1 MKKCGDSLALFRTNR
16 PYTAVDTIEAPPT
29 APPEQSESVYGIPA
43 EAHLLKQV
51 IVHTPGQE
59 MELVSPDNRAELLFD
74 DILFVGHARK
84 EHLLMCSVFE
94 KIVGRPDT
102 VLQISEL
109 LLETF
114 KKEEARYAFVEKL
127 CRSLP
132 EQNLGAVEEDLKRFT
147 PEDLQQFA
155 LTGESNLPI
164 QVQPIP
170 NLMFTRDLA
179 AVVHDHIILSHAA
192 TVARTR
198 ESIIIN
204 IILNHHPRFA
214 PHSDKIIELPP
225 GVTFEGGD
233 LLVAS
238 PDTVLIG
245 HSERTSFGAIMAIA
259 HELFERTP
267 VENVLAVDLPKRRAT
282 MHLDTVFTFA
292 SPDEVIAFPPLLET
306 HGFGYA
312 VHLTPADGSG
322 RFVTDMR
329 PNLRKALDDLLDRD
343 LTYIPCGGSERL
355 HQEREQWTDGA
366 NVFAAA
372 PGAILGYERNRRT
385 FNLLKDHGYR
395 VVSAESF
402 LSYFESGT
410 FEAGSEKVAIQLA
423 GTELSRGRGGPR
435 CMTLPVARH
444 PHPMGS

>member
-1 MKKCGDSLALFRTNR
+1 M
-16 PYTAVDTIEAPPT
+16 DTVEAPPASPT
-29 APPEQSESVYGIPA
+29 KQSDSVYGIPA
-43 EAHLLKQV
+43 EAHLLEQV

-102 VLQISEL
+102 VLQISDL

-114 KKEEARYAFVEKL
+114 KQEEARHAFVEKL

-132 EQNLGAVEEDLKRFT
+132 DQNLGAVEEDLKHFT
-147 PEDLQQFA
+147 PKDLQQFA
-155 LTGESNLPI
+155 LTGESDLPI
-164 QVQPIP
+164 RVQPVP

-204 IILNHHPRFA
+204 VILNHHPRFA
-214 PHSDKIIELPP
+214 PHSDKVIELPP

-292 SPDEVIAFPPLLET
+292 SPDEVIVFPPLLET

-312 VHLTPADGSG
+312 VHLTPAEEGSG

-329 PNLRKALDDLLDRD
+329 HNLRKALDDLLDRD
-343 LTYIPCGGSERL
+343 LTYIPCGGAERL

-410 FEAGSEKVAIQLA
+410 FEPGSEKIAIQLA

-444 PHPMGS
+444 AHPMGD

>member
-1 MKKCGDSLALFRTNR
+1 MDSIET
-16 PYTAVDTIEAPPT
+16 PSSPTVD
-29 APPEQSESVYGIPA
+29 SSRSVYSVPT
-43 EAHLLKQV
+43 EAHLLEQV

-59 MELVSPDNRAELLFD
+59 MELVSPDNRTELLFD
-74 DILFVGHARK
+74 DILFVGHARE

-94 KIVGRPDT
+94 KIVDRPDT
-102 VLQISEL
+102 VLQISDL

-114 KKEEARYAFVEKL
+114 ETSDEARHEFVERL

-132 EQNLGAVEEDLKRFT
+132 EQNLGTVEDELKQFT
-147 PEDLQQFA
+147 PADLHEFA
-155 LTGESNLPI
+155 LTGQSELPI
-164 QVQPIP
+164 RALPVP

-179 AVVHDHIILSHAA
+179 AVVHDHIILGHAA

-204 IILNHHPRFA
+204 VILHHHPRFA
-214 PHSDKIIELPP
+214 PHSDKVIELPP

-233 LLVAS
+233 LLVAG

-245 HSERTSFGAIMAIA
+245 HSERTSLGAIMAIA

-267 VENVLAVDLPKRRAT
+267 IEHVLAVDLPKRRAT

-292 SPDEVIAFPPLLET
+292 SPTEVIVFPPLLESF
-306 HGFGYA
+306 GFGYA
-312 VHLTPADGSG
+312 VHFTAANETG

-329 PNLRKALDDLLDRD
+329 RNLRDILGELIDRN
-343 LTYIPCGGSERL
+343 LTYIPCGGTERL

-372 PGAILGYERNRRT
+372 PGAILGYERNSRT
-385 FNLLKDHGYR
+385 FDRLRDHGYR
-395 VVSAESF
+395 VVSADSF
-402 LSYFESGT
+402 LSYFKSGT
-410 FEAGSEKVAIQLA
+410 FDPNKEKVAIQLA

-435 CMTLPVARH
+435 CMTLPIARH
-444 PHPMGS
+444 TSPAGD

>member
-1 MKKCGDSLALFRTNR
+1 M
-16 PYTAVDTIEAPPT
+16 DTVEAPPSV
-29 APPEQSESVYGIPA
+29 ERSEDVYRIPA
-43 EAHLLKQV
+43 EAHLLEQV

-59 MELVSPDNRAELLFD
+59 MELVSPENRTELLFD
-74 DILFVGHARK
+74 DILFVGHARE

-102 VLQISEL
+102 VLQISDL

-114 KKEEARYAFVEKL
+114 EAKEEARHSFVEQL

-132 EQNLGAVEEDLKRFT
+132 EQNLGTVEEELKQFS
-147 PEDLQQFA
+147 PPDLQEFA
-155 LTGESNLPI
+155 LTGQSELPI
-164 QVQPIP
+164 RAQPVP

-179 AVVHDHIILSHAA
+179 AVVQDHIILSHAA

-204 IILNHHPRFA
+204 VILKHHPRFA
-214 PHSDKIIELPP
+214 SETDKIIELPP

-238 PDTVLIG
+238 DDTVLIG
-245 HSERTSFGAIMAIA
+245 HSERTSLGAIMAIA
-259 HELFERTP
+259 HELFERTSI
-267 VENVLAVDLPKRRAT
+267 EHVLAVDLPKRRAT
-282 MHLDTVFTFA
+282 MHLDTVFTFS
-292 SPDEVIAFPPLLET
+292 SPTEVIVFPPLLET

-312 VHLTPADGSG
+312 VHFTAANETG

-329 PNLRKALDDLLDRD
+329 RNLREVLDELLDRQ
-343 LTYIPCGGSERL
+343 LTYIPCGGTERL

-372 PGAILGYERNRRT
+372 PGAILGYERNSRT
-385 FNLLKDHGYR
+385 FDRLRQHGYR

-402 LSYFESGT
+402 LSYFKSGT
-410 FEAGSEKVAIQLA
+410 FDPDQEKVAIQLA

-435 CMTLPVARH
+435 CMTLPIARH
-444 PHPMGS
+444 SSPAGD

>member
-1 MKKCGDSLALFRTNR
+1 M
-16 PYTAVDTIEAPPT
+16 DTLDAPAAPT
-29 APPEQSESVYGIPA
+29 TDQSDVVYDVPA

-59 MELVSPDNRAELLFD
+59 MELVSPENRADLLFD
-74 DILFVGHARK
+74 DILFLGHARK

-94 KIVGRPDT
+94 KIVGRPDA
-102 VLQISEL
+102 VLQIGDL

-114 KKEEARYAFVEKL
+114 QQEEARHAFVDQL
-127 CRSLP
+127 CQSLP
-132 EQNLGAVEEDLKRFT
+132 EQNLGTVQDELKRFS
-147 PEDLQQFA
+147 PEDLQRFA
-155 LTGESNLPI
+155 LTGESDLAIRI
-164 QVQPIP
+164 QPVP

-179 AVVHDHIILSHAA
+179 AVVRDHIIPIQPA
-192 TVARTR
+192 TTARTR

-204 IILNHHPRFA
+204 VVLEYHPRFA
-214 PHSDKIIELPP
+214 PHSDKIIDLPP

-245 HSERTSFGAIMAIA
+245 HSERTSFGAVMSIA

-267 VENVLAVDLPKRRAT
+267 VEHVLAVDLPKRRAT

-292 SPDEVIAFPPLLET
+292 SPNEAIVFPPLLET
-306 HGFGYA
+306 HGFGYT
-312 VHLTPADGSG
+312 VHLTPADGPG
-322 RFVTDMR
+322 RFLTDMR
-329 PNLRKALDDLLDRD
+329 PNLRNALDDLLDRE
-343 LTYIPCGGSERL
+343 LSYIPCGGTDRL

-385 FNLLKDHGYR
+385 FNRLQDHGYR
-395 VVSAESF
+395 IVTAESF
-402 LSYFESGT
+402 LSYYESGT
-410 FEAGSEKVAIQLA
+410 FTPGSEKVAIQLG

-444 PHPMGS
+444 TQPIGS

>member
-1 MKKCGDSLALFRTNR
+1 MDTLDAPSVPTTDHSN
-16 PYTAVDTIEAPPT
+16 AVYD
-29 APPEQSESVYGIPA
+29 IPA

-59 MELVSPDNRAELLFD
+59 MELVSPENRSDLLFD
-74 DILFVGHARK
+74 DILFLGHARK
-84 EHLLMCSVFE
+84 EHRLMCSVFE

-102 VLQISEL
+102 VLQIGDL

-114 KKEEARYAFVEKL
+114 RQEEARHAFVDQL
-127 CRSLP
+127 CQSLP
-132 EQNLGAVEEDLKRFT
+132 EQNLGTVQDELKRFS
-147 PEDLQQFA
+147 PEDLQRFA
-155 LTGESNLPI
+155 LTGESDLAIRI
-164 QVQPIP
+164 QPVP

-179 AVVHDHIILSHAA
+179 AVVRDHIIPIQPA
-192 TVARTR
+192 TTARTR

-204 IILNHHPRFA
+204 VVLNYHPRFA
-214 PHSDKIIELPP
+214 PHSDNIIDLPP

-245 HSERTSFGAIMAIA
+245 HSERTSFGAVMAIA

-267 VENVLAVDLPKRRAT
+267 IEHVLAVDLPKRRAT

-292 SPDEVIAFPPLLET
+292 SPNEVIVFPPLLET
-306 HGFGYA
+306 HGFGYT
-312 VHLTPADGSG
+312 VHLTPADGPG
-322 RFVTDMR
+322 RFLTDMR
-329 PNLRKALDDLLDRD
+329 PNLRNALDDLLDRE
-343 LTYIPCGGSERL
+343 LSYIPCGGTDRL

-385 FNLLKDHGYR
+385 FNRLQDHGYR
-395 VVSAESF
+395 VVTAESF
-402 LSYFESGT
+402 LSYYESGT
-410 FEAGSEKVAIQLA
+410 FTPGSEKIAIQLG

-444 PHPMGS
+444 TQPVGS

>member
-1 MKKCGDSLALFRTNR
+1 MDSLDA
-16 PYTAVDTIEAPPT
+16 PT
-29 APPEQSESVYGIPA
+29 ASPVTQSASVYGIPA

-59 MELVSPDNRAELLFD
+59 MELVAPDNRAQLLFD

-102 VLQISEL
+102 VLQIGEL

-114 KKEEARYAFVEKL
+114 EQKEARDAFVEKL

-132 EQNLGAVEEDLKRFT
+132 EQNLGAVEDDLKQFT
-147 PEDLQQFA
+147 PKDLQQFA
-155 LTGESNLPI
+155 LTGESDLPI
-164 QVQPIP
+164 QVQPVP

-204 IILNHHPRFA
+204 VVLNYHPRFA
-214 PHSDKIIELPP
+214 PHRDKIIELPP

-267 VENVLAVDLPKRRAT
+267 VEHVLAVDLPKRRAT

-292 SPDEVIAFPPLLET
+292 SPSEVIVFPPLLET

-312 VHLTPADGSG
+312 VHLTPADGTG
-322 RFVTDMR
+322 RFITDMR
-329 PNLRKALDDLLDRD
+329 LNLRDALDDLLQRP
-343 LTYIPCGGSERL
+343 LTYIPCGGTERL

-385 FNLLKDHGYR
+385 FNRLQEHGYR

-410 FEAGSEKVAIQLA
+410 FDPGSEKIAIQLA

-435 CMTLPVARH
+435 CMTLPLARH
-444 PHPMGS
+444 VQPMGD

>member
-1 MKKCGDSLALFRTNR
+1 
-16 PYTAVDTIEAPPT
+16 VDPTTLDAPAPPQPT
-29 APPEQSESVYGIPA
+29 TSPFSIPA

-59 MELVSPDNRAELLFD
+59 MELVAPDNRAELLFD
-74 DILFVGHARK
+74 DILFVGHARE
-84 EHLLMCSVFE
+84 EHLLMCEVFE

-109 LLETF
+109 LLEAF
-114 KKEEARYAFVEKL
+114 EKEEARHAFVEKL

-132 EQNLGAVEEDLKRFT
+132 EQNLGAVQGELKQFS
-147 PEDLQQFA
+147 PGDLQRFA
-155 LTGESNLPI
+155 LTGESDLPI
-164 QVQPIP
+164 QVQPVP

-204 IILNHHPRFA
+204 VVLNHHPRFA
-214 PHSDKIIELPP
+214 SYSDKIIELPP

-238 PDTVLIG
+238 PDTVLLG

-267 VENVLAVDLPKRRAT
+267 VEHILAVDLPRRRAT

-292 SPDEVIAFPPLLET
+292 SPTEVIVFPPLLET
-306 HGFGYA
+306 HGFGYS
-312 VHLTPADGSG
+312 VHLRAADEPGQ
-322 RFVTDMR
+322 FVTDMR
-329 PNLRKALDDLLDRD
+329 PNLRDALDDLLDRE
-343 LTYIPCGGSERL
+343 LTYIPCGGAERL

-385 FNLLKDHGYR
+385 FDRLEDHGYR
-395 VVSAESF
+395 IVPAESF

-410 FEAGSEKVAIQLA
+410 FDPDAEKVAIQLA

-444 PHPMGS
+444 DTPTGSPPTSSERP

>member
-1 MKKCGDSLALFRTNR
+1 MDPTLDATVSPTGDTSTST
-16 PYTAVDTIEAPPT
+16 YHV
-29 APPEQSESVYGIPA
+29 PA

-59 MELVSPDNRAELLFD
+59 MELVAPDNRAELLFD
-74 DILFVGHARK
+74 DILFLGHARH
-84 EHLLMCSVFE
+84 EHRLMCSVFE

-102 VLQISEL
+102 VLQISDL

-114 KKEEARYAFVEKL
+114 KKAEARHSFVEKL

-132 EQNLGAVEEDLKRFT
+132 EQNLGAVEDELKRFS
-147 PEDLQQFA
+147 PSDLQRFA
-155 LTGESNLPI
+155 LTGESDLPI
-164 QVQPIP
+164 QVQPVP

-179 AVVHDHIILSHAA
+179 AVVHDQIILSHAA

-204 IILNHHPRFA
+204 VVLNYHPRFA
-214 PHSDKIIELPP
+214 PHKENIVELPP

-233 LLVAS
+233 LLVAD
-238 PDTVLIG
+238 PETVLLG
-245 HSERTSFGAIMAIA
+245 HSERTSYGAIMAIA

-267 VENVLAVDLPKRRAT
+267 VEHILAVDLPRRRAT

-292 SPDEVIAFPPLLET
+292 SPTEVIVFPPLLET
-306 HGFGYA
+306 HGFGYS
-312 VHLTPADGSG
+312 VHLMPGDEAGQ
-322 RFVTDMR
+322 FVTDMR
-329 PNLRKALDDLLDRD
+329 PNLRNALDDLLDRR

-372 PGAILGYERNRRT
+372 PGAIVGYERNRRT
-385 FNLLKDHGYR
+385 FDRLDDQGYR
-395 VVSAESF
+395 IVTAESF

-410 FEAGSEKVAIQLA
+410 FNPGSENVAIQLG

-435 CMTLPVARH
+435 CMTLPIARH
-444 PHPMGS
+444 ETPTGA

>member
-1 MKKCGDSLALFRTNR
+1 M
-16 PYTAVDTIEAPPT
+16 DTIEAPPS
-29 APPEQSESVYGIPA
+29 PSIDRSPSVYDIPT

-51 IVHTPGQE
+51 IVHTPGPE
-59 MELVSPDNRAELLFD
+59 MELVSPENRAELLFD
-74 DILFVGHARK
+74 DILFVGHARQ

-94 KIVGRPDT
+94 RIVGQPDT
-102 VLQISEL
+102 VLQIRDL

-114 KKEEARYAFVEKL
+114 EAEEAARHSFVEKL

-132 EQNLGAVEEDLKRFT
+132 EQNLGAVEDELKDFS
-147 PEDLQQFA
+147 PKDLQAFA
-155 LTGESNLPI
+155 LTGQSELRI
-164 QVQPIP
+164 RAQPVP

-204 IILNHHPRFA
+204 VILNHHPRFA
-214 PHSDKIIELPP
+214 SYSDKIIELPP

-245 HSERTSFGAIMAIA
+245 HSERTSFGGVMAIA

-267 VENVLAVDLPKRRAT
+267 IEHVLAIDLPKRRAT

-292 SPDEVIAFPPLLET
+292 SPTEVIIFPPLLET

-312 VHLTPADGSG
+312 VHLTAADEPG

-329 PNLRKALDDLLDRD
+329 PNLRDVLDDLLDRN
-343 LTYIPCGGSERL
+343 LKYIPCGGTERL

-366 NVFAAA
+366 NVFAPA
-372 PGAILGYERNRRT
+372 PGAILGYERNSRT
-385 FNLLKDHGYR
+385 FDRLREHDYR

-410 FEAGSEKVAIQLA
+410 FHPGQEKVAIQLA

-435 CMTLPVARH
+435 CMTLPLARH
-444 PHPMGS
+444 ASPTGE

>member
-1 MKKCGDSLALFRTNR
+1 MSTPSA
-16 PYTAVDTIEAPPT
+16 PSAPPT
-29 APPEQSESVYGIPA
+29 EQTESVYGIPA
-43 EAHLLKQV
+43 EAHLLEQV

-59 MELVSPDNRAELLFD
+59 MELVAPDNRAELLFD
-74 DILFVGHARK
+74 DILFLGHARK

-102 VLQISEL
+102 VLQIGEL
-109 LLETF
+109 LSETF
-114 KKEEARYAFVEKL
+114 QKQDARHAFVEKL

-132 EQNLGAVEEDLKRFT
+132 EQNLGAVEKDLKELS
-147 PEDLQQFA
+147 PEELKTFA
-155 LTGESNLPI
+155 LTGESELPI
-164 QVQPIP
+164 KVQPVP

-204 IILNHHPRFA
+204 AVLNYHPRFA

-238 PDTVLIG
+238 PETVLIG

-259 HELFERTP
+259 HELFERTS
-267 VENVLAVDLPKRRAT
+267 VEHVLAVDLPKRRST

-292 SPDEVIAFPPLLET
+292 SPTEVIVFPPLLET

-312 VHLTPADGSG
+312 VHLTPTDGTG

-329 PNLRKALDDLLDRD
+329 RNLRDALNDLLDHD
-343 LTYIPCGGSERL
+343 LTFIPCGGGDRL

-385 FNLLKDHGYR
+385 FDRLQDHGYR
-395 VVSAESF
+395 IVSAESF
-402 LSYFESGT
+402 LSYYESGS
-410 FEAGSEKVAIQLA
+410 FDPASEKVAIQLA

-444 PHPMGS
+444 PNPTGN

>member
-1 MKKCGDSLALFRTNR
+1 
-16 PYTAVDTIEAPPT
+16 VDTVEASPSPT
-29 APPEQSESVYGIPA
+29 VERSPSVYSIPA
-43 EAHLLKQV
+43 EAHLLEQV
-51 IVHTPGQE
+51 IVHTPGPE
-59 MELVSPDNRAELLFD
+59 MELVSPENREALLFD
-74 DILFVGHARK
+74 DILFVGHARQ

-102 VLQISEL
+102 VLQIEDL

-114 KKEEARYAFVEKL
+114 EAEVDARHSFVEKL

-132 EQNLGAVEEDLKRFT
+132 EQNLGTVEDELKQFSPTDLK
-147 PEDLQQFA
+147 DFA
-155 LTGESNLPI
+155 LTGQSELPI
-164 QVQPIP
+164 RAQPVP

-204 IILNHHPRFA
+204 VILNHHPRFA
-214 PHSDKIIELPP
+214 QDSDKVIELPP

-245 HSERTSFGAIMAIA
+245 HSERTSLGAIMAIA

-267 VENVLAVDLPKRRAT
+267 VEHVLAVDLPKRRAT

-292 SPDEVIAFPPLLET
+292 SPEEVIVFPPLLET

-312 VHLTPADGSG
+312 VHFTAANETG

-329 PNLRKALDDLLDRD
+329 RNLRDVLDELLDRD
-343 LTYIPCGGSERL
+343 LTFIPCGGTDRL

-372 PGAILGYERNRRT
+372 PGAILGYERNSRT
-385 FNLLKDHGYR
+385 FERLRDHGYR
-395 VVSAESF
+395 IVSAESF
-402 LSYFESGT
+402 LSYFDSGQ
-410 FEAGSEKVAIQLA
+410 FHAGKEKVAIQLG

-435 CMTLPVARH
+435 CMTLPIARH
-444 PHPMGS
+444 DSPTGE

>member
-1 MKKCGDSLALFRTNR
+1 LEAVPGCSAHESDISLV
-16 PYTAVDTIEAPPT
+16 VDTIEAPSSPT
-29 APPEQSESVYGIPA
+29 VERSPSAYSIPA
-43 EAHLLKQV
+43 EAHLLEQV
-51 IVHTPGQE
+51 IVHTPGPE
-59 MELVSPDNRAELLFD
+59 MELVSPENREDLLFD
-74 DILFVGHARK
+74 DILFVGHARR

-102 VLQISEL
+102 VLQIEDL

-114 KKEEARYAFVEKL
+114 EAEEDARHSFVEKL

-132 EQNLGAVEEDLKRFT
+132 EQNLGTVEDELKQFSPGDLK
-147 PEDLQQFA
+147 EFA
-155 LTGESNLPI
+155 LTGQSELPI
-164 QVQPIP
+164 RAQPVP

-204 IILNHHPRFA
+204 VILNHHPRFA
-214 PHSDKIIELPP
+214 EDSDKIIELPP

-245 HSERTSFGAIMAIA
+245 HSERTSLGAIMAIA
-259 HELFERTP
+259 HELFEHTS
-267 VENVLAVDLPKRRAT
+267 VEHVLAVDLPKRRAT

-292 SPDEVIAFPPLLET
+292 SPEEIIVFPPLLET

-312 VHLTPADGSG
+312 VHFTAADSG
-322 RFVTDMR
+322 RFMTDMR
-329 PNLRKALDDLLDRD
+329 RNLRDVLGELLDRD
-343 LTYIPCGGSERL
+343 LTFIPCGGTERI

-372 PGAILGYERNRRT
+372 PGAILGYERNSRT
-385 FNLLKDHGYR
+385 FERLREHGYR

-402 LSYFESGT
+402 LSYFESGQ
-410 FEAGSEKVAIQLA
+410 FHAGKEKVAIQLG

-435 CMTLPVARH
+435 CMTLPVSRH
-444 PHPMGS
+444 ASPTGE

>member
-1 MKKCGDSLALFRTNR
+1 M
-16 PYTAVDTIEAPPT
+16 DTIDAPS
-29 APPEQSESVYGIPA
+29 PPSTDSAEDVFGIPA

-59 MELVSPDNRAELLFD
+59 MELVAPDNREELLFD
-74 DILFVGHARK
+74 DILFVGNARK
-84 EHLLMCSVFE
+84 EHLLMCSIFE
-94 KIVGRPDT
+94 KIVGRPET
-102 VLQISEL
+102 VLQISDL
-109 LLETF
+109 LLEAF
-114 KKEEARYAFVEKL
+114 KKEEARHTFVEKL

-132 EQNLGAVEEDLKRFT
+132 EQNLGTVENELKQFS
-147 PEDLQQFA
+147 PQDLQQFA
-155 LTGESNLPI
+155 LTGQSDLPI
-164 QVQPIP
+164 RVQPVP

-204 IILNHHPRFA
+204 VILNHHPRFA
-214 PHSDKIIELPP
+214 PYSDKVIELPP

-245 HSERTSFGAIMAIA
+245 HSERTSFGAIMTIA

-267 VENVLAVDLPKRRAT
+267 VEHVVAVDLPRRRAT

-292 SPDEVIAFPPLLET
+292 SPTEVIAFPPLLES

-312 VHLTPADGSG
+312 MHLMPSDEPGQ
-322 RFVTDMR
+322 FMTDMR
-329 PNLRKALDDLLDRD
+329 PNFRDTLDELLNRE
-343 LTYIPCGGSERL
+343 LTYIPCGGTERL

-385 FNLLKDHGYR
+385 FNLLQEHGYR

-402 LSYFESGT
+402 LSYYESSP
-410 FEAGSEKVAIQLA
+410 FVPGSEKVAIQLA

-444 PHPMGS
+444 TQPTGDNA

>member
-1 MKKCGDSLALFRTNR
+1 
-16 PYTAVDTIEAPPT
+16 VDTIEAPS
-29 APPEQSESVYGIPA
+29 APSVDRSTSAYGIPA
-43 EAHLLKQV
+43 EAHLLEQV

-59 MELVSPDNRAELLFD
+59 MELVSPDNRADLLFD
-74 DILFVGHARK
+74 DILFVGHARE
-84 EHLLMCSVFE
+84 EHNLMCSVFE
-94 KIVGRPDT
+94 KIVSRPDT
-102 VLQISEL
+102 VLQINDL
-109 LLETF
+109 LLEAF
-114 KKEEARYAFVEKL
+114 EADEDARHSFVEQL

-132 EQNLGAVEEDLKRFT
+132 EQNLGAVEDELKQFSPDDLR
-147 PEDLQQFA
+147 EFA
-155 LTGESNLPI
+155 LTGQSELPI
-164 QVQPIP
+164 RAQPVP

-179 AVVHDHIILSHAA
+179 AVVHDHIVLGHAA

-204 IILNHHPRFA
+204 VILNHHPRFA

-245 HSERTSFGAIMAIA
+245 HSERTSLGAVMAIA

-267 VENVLAVDLPKRRAT
+267 IEHVLAVDLPKRRAT

-292 SPDEVIAFPPLLET
+292 SPTEVIVFPPLLET

-312 VHLTPADGSG
+312 VHFTAADGTG

-329 PNLRKALDDLLDRD
+329 RNLRDVLDELLDRD
-343 LTYIPCGGSERL
+343 LTYIPCGGTERL

-372 PGAILGYERNRRT
+372 PGAILGYERNGRT
-385 FNLLKDHGYR
+385 FERLDNHGYR

-410 FEAGSEKVAIQLA
+410 FDPSQEKVAIQLA

-435 CMTLPVARH
+435 CMTLPIARH
-444 PHPMGS
+444 TSPTGD

>member
-1 MKKCGDSLALFRTNR
+1 
-16 PYTAVDTIEAPPT
+16 VDTVEAPPASPT
-29 APPEQSESVYGIPA
+29 KQSDSVYGIPA
-43 EAHLLKQV
+43 EAHLLEQV

-102 VLQISEL
+102 VLQISDL

-114 KKEEARYAFVEKL
+114 KQEEARHAFVEKL

-132 EQNLGAVEEDLKRFT
+132 DQNLGAVEEDLKHFT
-147 PEDLQQFA
+147 PKDLQQFA
-155 LTGESNLPI
+155 LTGESDLPI
-164 QVQPIP
+164 RVQPVP

-204 IILNHHPRFA
+204 VILNHHPRFA
-214 PHSDKIIELPP
+214 PHSDKVIELPP

-292 SPDEVIAFPPLLET
+292 SPDEVIVFPPLLET

-312 VHLTPADGSG
+312 VHLTPAEEGSG

-329 PNLRKALDDLLDRD
+329 HNLRKALDDLLDRD
-343 LTYIPCGGSERL
+343 LTYIPCGGAERL

-410 FEAGSEKVAIQLA
+410 FEPGSEKIAIQLA

-444 PHPMGS
+444 AHPMGD

>member
-1 MKKCGDSLALFRTNR
+1 M
-16 PYTAVDTIEAPPT
+16 DTLQASPT
-29 APPEQSESVYGIPA
+29 PTVEQSSAYSIPA
-43 EAHLLKQV
+43 EAHLLEQV
-51 IVHTPGQE
+51 IVHTPGAE
-59 MELVSPDNRAELLFD
+59 MELVSPENREDLLFD
-74 DILFVGHARK
+74 DILFVGHARQ

-102 VLQISEL
+102 VLQIKDL

-114 KKEEARYAFVEKL
+114 EADDAAQHAFVEKL

-132 EQNLGAVEEDLKRFT
+132 EQNLGTVEDELKRFS
-147 PEDLQQFA
+147 PADLQQFA
-155 LTGESNLPI
+155 LTGQSDLAI
-164 QVQPIP
+164 RAQPVP

-204 IILNHHPRFA
+204 VILHHHPRFA

-245 HSERTSFGAIMAIA
+245 HSERTSLGAIMAIA
-259 HELFERTP
+259 HELFERTSI
-267 VENVLAVDLPKRRAT
+267 EHVLAVDLPKRRAT

-292 SPDEVIAFPPLLET
+292 SPEEIIVFPPLLET

-312 VHLTPADGSG
+312 MHFTAADETG

-329 PNLRKALDDLLDRD
+329 RNLRDVLGELLDRD
-343 LTYIPCGGSERL
+343 LTFIPCGGTERL

-372 PGAILGYERNRRT
+372 PGAILGYERNSRT
-385 FNLLKDHGYR
+385 FERLRDRGYR
-395 VVSAESF
+395 IVSAESF
-402 LSYFESGT
+402 LSYFESGE
-410 FEAGSEKVAIQLA
+410 FHPGKEKVAIQLG

-435 CMTLPVARH
+435 CMTLPIARH
-444 PHPMGS
+444 DSPAGA

>member
-1 MKKCGDSLALFRTNR
+1 MA
-16 PYTAVDTIEAPPT
+16 PVEAPPS
-29 APPEQSESVYGIPA
+29 PPVEQSSDVYSIPA
-43 EAHLLKQV
+43 EAHLLEQV
-51 IVHTPGQE
+51 IVHTPGPE
-59 MELVSPDNRAELLFD
+59 MELVSPENREDLLFD
-74 DILFVGHARK
+74 DILFVGHARQ

-102 VLQISEL
+102 VLQIKDL
-109 LLETF
+109 LVEAF
-114 KKEEARYAFVEKL
+114 EAEDAARYAFVEKL
-127 CRSLP
+127 CESLP
-132 EQNLGAVEEDLKRFT
+132 EQNLGTVEDELKRFS
-147 PEDLQQFA
+147 PKDLQEFA
-155 LTGESNLPI
+155 LTGQSELPI
-164 QVQPIP
+164 RAQPVP

-204 IILNHHPRFA
+204 IILNYHPRFA

-245 HSERTSFGAIMAIA
+245 HSERTSLGAIMAIA

-267 VENVLAVDLPKRRAT
+267 VEHVLAVDLPKRRAT

-292 SPDEVIAFPPLLET
+292 SPDEIIVFPPLLET

-312 VHLTPADGSG
+312 VHFTAAESG

-329 PNLRKALDDLLDRD
+329 RNLRDVLGELLDRD
-343 LTYIPCGGSERL
+343 LTFIPCGGAERL

-372 PGAILGYERNRRT
+372 PGAILGYERNSRT
-385 FNLLKDHGYR
+385 FDLLREHGYR
-395 VVSAESF
+395 IVSAESF
-402 LSYFESGT
+402 LSYFESGHFT
-410 FEAGSEKVAIQLA
+410 PGQEKVAIQLG

-435 CMTLPVARH
+435 CMTLPISRH
-444 PHPMGS
+444 ATPGGE

>member
-1 MKKCGDSLALFRTNR
+1 METLD
-16 PYTAVDTIEAPPT
+16 TASTTPADKQ
-29 APPEQSESVYGIPA
+29 PECVYGIPA
-43 EAHLLKQV
+43 EAHLLEQV

-59 MELVSPDNRAELLFD
+59 MELVAPDNRAELLFD
-74 DILFVGHARK
+74 DILFVGHART
-84 EHLLMCSVFE
+84 EHQLMCSVFE
-94 KIVGRPDT
+94 TIVGRPDT
-102 VLQISEL
+102 VLQISDL

-114 KKEEARYAFVEKL
+114 QQEEDARTAFVEKL

-132 EQNLGAVEEDLKRFT
+132 EQNLGAVESELKRFA
-147 PEDLQQFA
+147 PADLQQFA
-155 LTGESNLPI
+155 LTGESDLPI
-164 QVQPIP
+164 KVQPVP

-204 IILNHHPRFA
+204 VILNYHPRFA
-214 PHSDKIIELPP
+214 PYSDRVIELPP

-238 PDTVLIG
+238 HDTVLIG

-267 VENVLAVDLPKRRAT
+267 VEHVLAVDLPKRRAT

-292 SPDEVIAFPPLLET
+292 SPDEVIVFPPLLET

-312 VHLTPADGSG
+312 VHLTPADGTG

-329 PNLRKALDDLLDRD
+329 LNLRDALTDLLDRE
-343 LTYIPCGGSERL
+343 LTYIPCGGAERL

-372 PGAILGYERNRRT
+372 PGAIVGYERNGRT
-385 FNLLKDHGYR
+385 FNLLREHDYR

-402 LSYFESGT
+402 LSYYESGT
-410 FEAGSEKVAIQLA
+410 FDPGAEKVAIQLA

-435 CMTLPVARH
+435 CMTLPLSRH
-444 PHPMGS
+444 TQPTGADGGT